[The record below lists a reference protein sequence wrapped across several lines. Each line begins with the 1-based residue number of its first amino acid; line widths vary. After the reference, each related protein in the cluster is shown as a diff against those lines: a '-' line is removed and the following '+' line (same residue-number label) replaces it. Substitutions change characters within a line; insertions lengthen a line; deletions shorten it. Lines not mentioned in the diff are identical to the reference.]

1 MVKLG
6 GEESKINDKGEDS
19 HISIL
24 MSKLLAFA
32 GALRDN
38 VSELIIFDNSSDGV
52 LQLN

>member
-32 GALRDN
+32 GALRVN
-38 VSELIIFDNSSDGV
+38 VSEFIFDNSSDGV

>member
-6 GEESKINDKGEDS
+6 GEESKINDKWEDS

-32 GALRDN
+32 GAVRDN
-38 VSELIIFDNSSDGV
+38 VSELIFDNSSDGV